1 MTREKPTW
9 KPHGGESTDAGHR
22 DGATRSSN
30 EVPVMGTEPRGCIVQ
45 LCTLINSKEEELVDK
60 AKPFDISKQVVYEAW
75 KQVKANRAS
84 AGIDEMTIENFEKNL
99 KDNLYKLW
107 NRMSSGSYF
116 PQAVKTVEIPK
127 KDGGQR
133 ALGIPTVEDRIA
145 QTVVTMYLEPEI
157 DPHFHNDSY
166 GYRPNKSAT
175 EAVGVARQRC
185 WRYDW
190 VVDLDIRK
198 YFDTIPHELLWRA
211 VNKHTQCKWI
221 HLYISR
227 WLSAPIRQMDGTF
240 VNRERGVPQG
250 GVISP
255 LLANLF
261 LHYAFDLWMERNYPT
276 LPFERYA
283 DDAIVHCKSEA
294 QARMIRRTIEKR
306 FTECGLQVHPHKTK
320 IVYCKDEDRRGNYSN
335 EQFDFLGFTF
345 RARRSK
351 NRFGKHFIN
360 FSPAVSKDAVTKMR
374 REMRKWK
381 VHLRSD
387 KSLEDLSRMFNPIL
401 SGWITYYSSYYKSA
415 LYPVLRHFNHTL
427 SRWVTRKY
435 KRFRRHRRRAEH
447 WLGRI
452 ARKQP
457 NLFRHWQMRVGPS
470 VGQ

>member
-1 MTREKPTW
+1 M
-9 KPHGGESTDAGHR
+9 
-22 DGATRSSN
+22 
-30 EVPVMGTEPRGCIVQ
+30 
-45 LCTLINSKEEELVDK
+45 DK

-84 AGIDEMTIENFEKNL
+84 AGIDEMTIEDFEKNL

-145 QTVVTMYLEPEI
+145 QAVVTMYLEPEI
-157 DPHFHNDSY
+157 DSHFHNDSY
-166 GYRPNKSAT
+166 GYRPNKSAI

-185 WRYDW
+185 WCYDW

-227 WLSAPIRQMDGTF
+227 WLSAPIRRVDGTF

-294 QARMIRRTIEKR
+294 QARMIRRAIEKR

-320 IVYCKDEDRRGNYSN
+320 IVYCQDEDRRGNYPN

-415 LYPVLRHFNHTL
+415 LYPVLRHFNRTL